1 MFWEFYITNSLSIS
15 TRLTPFNTALKRAI
29 RILSIFAANIR
40 PMKAKWLYIFTLC
53 LLGIFAISH
62 TESGSNKSNG
72 SKFSVASKL
81 HTTTPEKPFNGDSP
95 FIRFHSATNVSGVS
109 ISSPTVL
116 VTSLK
121 SDNLIPE
128 KFAGIIEYLS
138 SLDYKL
144 PVTREIFYATPLRS
158 PPIFS

>member
-1 MFWEFYITNSLSIS
+1 
-15 TRLTPFNTALKRAI
+15 
-29 RILSIFAANIR
+29 
-40 PMKAKWLYIFTLC
+40 MKGGLFYIFTLL
-53 LLGIFAISH
+53 LLGISAFASSEARGYN
-62 TESGSNKSNG
+62 TSVNTKSCG
-72 SKFSVASKL
+72 
-81 HTTTPEKPFNGDSP
+81 TTLNTNPNSQKVPAGGSP

-109 ISSPTVL
+109 ISCPNVL
-116 VTSLK
+116 IISLK

>member
-1 MFWEFYITNSLSIS
+1 
-15 TRLTPFNTALKRAI
+15 
-29 RILSIFAANIR
+29 
-40 PMKAKWLYIFTLC
+40 MKAKWLYIFTFC
-53 LLGIFAISH
+53 LLGIFAISY
-62 TESGSNKSNG
+62 TESRSNKFAVG
-72 SKFSVASKL
+72 SKSSVTAKL

-95 FIRFHSATNVSGVS
+95 FIRFHSATNVGGVS
-109 ISSPTVL
+109 ISSPNVL
-116 VTSLK
+116 VISLK
-121 SDNLIPE
+121 SDDLIPE

>member
-1 MFWEFYITNSLSIS
+1 MSIYISNIQIP
-15 TRLTPFNTALKRAI
+15 LTPFNNTLKRAI
-29 RILSIFAANIR
+29 PILPIFAIYIR

-53 LLGIFAISH
+53 LLGIFAISR
-62 TESGSNKSNG
+62 TESGSMQSSNG
-72 SKFSVASKL
+72 SKIACILKSCS
-81 HTTTPEKPFNGDSP
+81 TNPDKPFTGDSP

-109 ISSPTVL
+109 ISCPNVL
-116 VTSLK
+116 VISMT

-144 PVTREIFYATPLRS
+144 PVTREIFYSTPLRS
-158 PPIFS
+158 PPFFC

>member
-1 MFWEFYITNSLSIS
+1 
-15 TRLTPFNTALKRAI
+15 
-29 RILSIFAANIR
+29 
-40 PMKAKWLYIFTLC
+40 MKAKWLYIFTFC
-53 LLGIFAISH
+53 LLGIFAISQ
-62 TESGSNKSNG
+62 TESKIGVSPQG
-72 SKFSVASKL
+72 SKISVIVKSC
-81 HTTTPEKPFNGDSP
+81 TTNPDKPFTGDSP

-109 ISSPTVL
+109 ISSPNVL
-116 VTSLK
+116 VIALK
-121 SDNLIPE
+121 PENHTPE

>member
-1 MFWEFYITNSLSIS
+1 
-15 TRLTPFNTALKRAI
+15 
-29 RILSIFAANIR
+29 
-40 PMKAKWLYIFTLC
+40 MKAKWLYIFTFC
-53 LLGIFAISH
+53 LLGIFAISYS
-62 TESGSNKSNG
+62 ELGSIKSPTG
-72 SKFSVASKL
+72 SKIPVIVKSCS
-81 HTTTPEKPFNGDSP
+81 TNPDKPFTGDSP

-109 ISSPTVL
+109 ISCSTVL
-116 VTSLK
+116 VISLK
-121 SDNLIPE
+121 SGNLIPE